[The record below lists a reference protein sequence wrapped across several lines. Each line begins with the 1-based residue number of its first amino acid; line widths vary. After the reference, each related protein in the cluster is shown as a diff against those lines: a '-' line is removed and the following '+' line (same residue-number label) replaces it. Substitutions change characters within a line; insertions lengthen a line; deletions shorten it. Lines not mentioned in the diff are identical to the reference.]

1 MVKTPYGEAK
11 FYKNSDGT
19 RSKVKLRKKRPT
31 SPIGIES
38 KPVMFNDKENL
49 KDLEGREDDEART
62 LKAGDAFL
70 NMGDHTQ
77 GEGEDVEGE
86 SQEHTVSTIVESDR
100 INFGG

>member
-38 KPVMFNDKENL
+38 KPVMFNDKGNL
-49 KDLEGREDDEART
+49 KDLDGREDDDGRLIALR
-62 LKAGDAFL
+62 KKQDK
-70 NMGDHTQ
+70 
-77 GEGEDVEGE
+77 
-86 SQEHTVSTIVESDR
+86 
-100 INFGG
+100 